1 MRYSLGEKLD
11 VMIKSWI
18 IGCKKQLEFFTFFF
32 GLNLGHKFYAHTD
45 NLSRTL
51 QKKFPQLKERD
62 WQILQ

>member
-1 MRYSLGEKLD
+1 MRDSLEGKLY

-18 IGCKKQLEFFTFFF
+18 VGCKKQLEFFTFFLR
-32 GLNLGHKFYAHTD
+32 LNLDQKLYAHTD

>member
-1 MRYSLGEKLD
+1 MRDSLEEKLD
-11 VMIKSWI
+11 VEIKSWI
-18 IGCKKQLEFFTFFF
+18 VGCKKRLEFFTFFF
-32 GLNLGHKFYAHTD
+32 GLNLGQKLYAHTD